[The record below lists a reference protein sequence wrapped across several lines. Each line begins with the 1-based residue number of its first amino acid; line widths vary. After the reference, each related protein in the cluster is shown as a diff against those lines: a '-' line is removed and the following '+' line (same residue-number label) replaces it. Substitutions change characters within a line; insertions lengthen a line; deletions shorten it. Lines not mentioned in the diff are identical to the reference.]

1 MHGGFILVPLVT
13 VVRQVYIFNAVKLLN
28 AVKWG
33 SSVTR
38 LRWNLPESKI
48 RLDTQL
54 IELGV
59 LKQHE
64 EVDPAHLRELKKEI
78 ESDKILKFAIA
89 VDKNTN
95 IILDGEHRFN
105 ALRELGCTK
114 VPVIFLDYGSPYIEV
129 QAWRNGERVT
139 KKDVLEAGLSGKK
152 LPPKTSEHMIRICN
166 TLRHIS
172 AVERRVNIP
181 LEKLRGNNK

>member
-1 MHGGFILVPLVT
+1 M
-13 VVRQVYIFNAVKLLN
+13 VR
-28 AVKWG
+28 
-33 SSVTR
+33 S
-38 LRWNLPESKI
+38 RWNLPESKI
-48 RLDTQL
+48 RLNTQL
-54 IELGV
+54 IELDV

-89 VDKNTN
+89 VDKNTS
-95 IILDGEHRFN
+95 IVLDGEHRFN

-114 VPVIFLDYGSPYIEV
+114 VPVTFVDYSSPDIEV

-152 LPPKTSEHMIRICN
+152 LPPQTSQHMIRIWN
-166 TLRHIS
+166 TLKHIS
-172 AVERRVNIP
+172 AIEKRVNIP
-181 LEKLRGNNK
+181 LEKLRGDINK

>member
-1 MHGGFILVPLVT
+1 M
-13 VVRQVYIFNAVKLLN
+13 
-28 AVKWG
+28 
-33 SSVTR
+33 TR
-38 LRWNLPESKI
+38 PHWNLPESKI

-54 IELGV
+54 IQLGV

-64 EVDPAHLRELKKEI
+64 EVDPAHLKELKKEI

-114 VPVIFLDYGSPYIEV
+114 VPVTFVDYSSPDIEV

-139 KKDVLEAGLSGKK
+139 KKDVLEAGLSRKK
-152 LPPKTSEHMIRICN
+152 LPPKTSEHIIRICN
-166 TLRHIS
+166 TLKHIS
-172 AVERRVNIP
+172 AIEKRVNIP
-181 LEKLRGNNK
+181 LEKLRGNINDCS